1 VSLELVSQ
9 RLRRE
14 RIQAAVL
21 RRERIQVAAQQI
33 FDSISGRAGLD
44 MTLDEI
50 KADIYEILD
59 QRWP

>member
-1 VSLELVSQ
+1 MSLELVSQ

-14 RIQAAVL
+14 RIEAVV
-21 RRERIQVAAQQI
+21 QKI
-33 FDSISGRAGLD
+33 FDNISGRAGLD
-44 MTLDEI
+44 MSTLDEAVQHEI

>member
-1 VSLELVSQ
+1 MSLELVSQ

-14 RIQAAVL
+14 RIQAAV
-21 RRERIQVAAQQI
+21 QQI
-33 FDSISGRAGLD
+33 FDNISGRSGLD
-44 MTLDEI
+44 MSTLDEAVQDEI